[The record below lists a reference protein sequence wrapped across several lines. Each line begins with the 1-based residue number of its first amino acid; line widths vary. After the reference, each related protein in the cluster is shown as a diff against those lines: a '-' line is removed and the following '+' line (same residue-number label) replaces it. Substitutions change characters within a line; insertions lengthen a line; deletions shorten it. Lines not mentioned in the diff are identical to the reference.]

1 MKLGLMTKD
10 ECIDFVEFNIT
21 GTNQMYQ
28 RCDNESLY
36 LNAQIFNIFV
46 GCFERSNHLFDIL
59 GSTLYDIRKMIPLRN
74 ELEVNFNVLRQIDT
88 LNEFKHYVLGIFL
101 GKNLLEE
108 LEQADAYWEKRWKFY
123 LRKLMLINKNLIA
136 LVDRCLEE
144 EKVLWFIGY

>member
-21 GTNQMYQ
+21 GTNQMHQ

-59 GSTLYDIRKMIPLRN
+59 GSTLYDIRKIIPLRN

-88 LNEFKHYVLGIFL
+88 LNEFRHYVLGIFL

-108 LEQADAYWEKRWKFY
+108 LEQADAHWEKRWKFY
-123 LRKLMLINKNLIA
+123 LRKLMLINKDLIA
-136 LVDRCLEE
+136 LADRCLEE